1 MSSQGLSGRPAPS
14 KTSGSSLDESMG
26 PSMHRQPP
34 LNGPIQ
40 VVGHAAPPG
49 LLALWPITAGR
60 DHHAKPTLHDRDQRC
75 HGPARAVDGAGTGP
89 VPLAARG
96 APAQARRATCS
107 QSSRF
112 PVITPQLSRYAGERR
127 FSTEYGQPTSSN
139 RFCPCVRV
147 YDRRRTTCDGASDE
161 AWWCC
166 HIQQMRY
173 ERLRPPAKSFG
184 EQGGKVGGVGTA
196 ETAFGDGLTRPVK
209 FDTKM

>member
-1 MSSQGLSGRPAPS
+1 MSSQGLSGRPALS

-112 PVITPQLSRYAGERR
+112 PVIAFPCHHPAALKICRGAEVFDRVWTTHIVKPVLPMRAGVR
-127 FSTEYGQPTSSN
+127 STTN
-139 RFCPCVRV
+139 
-147 YDRRRTTCDGASDE
+147 D
-161 AWWCC
+161 
-166 HIQQMRY
+166 
-173 ERLRPPAKSFG
+173 LRW
-184 EQGGKVGGVGTA
+184 
-196 ETAFGDGLTRPVK
+196 R
-209 FDTKM
+209 